1 MSNPSE
7 RVIEIIILLW
17 QLFNYSKFIENIFNS
32 ALLLQFMPNN
42 PFFIPFKLIVFI
54 ANIFRKNQ
62 DESFPPIDFFHNY
75 KRYLQDLVNDQIK
88 YMRKETADVLVDFNP
103 LSPETNFI
111 NVENVLNLPPQ
122 QLRGPRIVITTQCCL
137 YFP

>member
-1 MSNPSE
+1 MIRSTLKTSSIQLDFSNLCLK
-7 RVIEIIILLW
+7 VIFYLL
-17 QLFNYSKFIENIFNS
+17 
-32 ALLLQFMPNN
+32 
-42 PFFIPFKLIVFI
+42 FKLIVFVS
-54 ANIFRKNQ
+54 NIFRKNQ

>member
-1 MSNPSE
+1 
-7 RVIEIIILLW
+7 
-17 QLFNYSKFIENIFNS
+17 
-32 ALLLQFMPNN
+32 MPNN